1 MNILKIMECLGEDVL
16 FAIFSFLDVRS
27 LCCASQVCQQWNRI
41 SNSNF
46 LWRSHVIQLCT
57 KRKIS
62 AHLGRAENWKVRYV
76 QLSTGRLY
84 PRSSSK
90 KEKKLNFDTLIVNL
104 FPVETA
110 KFVQLTVK
118 KRLPIRD
125 FVESHGHK
133 YVTGKAFY
141 QHTKSETISVKK
153 KILLQEKLSGQLFE
167 GNAVREM
174 LGLNKETPD
183 WNIHPSN
190 FDRRIAEFYRVFVQ
204 STSVNRA
211 LVSNS
216 LLLYEIK

>member
-1 MNILKIMECLGEDVL
+1 MECLGEDVL
-16 FAIFSFLDVRS
+16 FAIFSFLDVKA
-27 LCCASQVCQQWNRI
+27 LCYASQVCQQWNRI

-57 KRKIS
+57 KREIS

-84 PRSSSK
+84 RRSSSK
-90 KEKKLNFDTLIVNL
+90 TEKKLNFDTLITNL
-104 FPVETA
+104 FPVEAA

-141 QHTKSETISVKK
+141 QHTKSEMISAKK
-153 KILLQEKLSGQLFE
+153 KIFLQEKLSGQLFE
-167 GNAVREM
+167 GHAVREI

-183 WNIHPSN
+183 WNIQPSN

-204 STSVNRA
+204 STSVNRV